1 MFGSSTVRLFAWE
14 GTTERPKRPGWK
26 LPNVVER
33 VLDRVAHLMLAQ
45 PRVEPTLILRLQKY
59 KRLEAVPTPV
69 KQAAQAAAVLA
80 GSLVEPQGRLLRTP
94 VSRVESDTALLGGGI
109 RFHSRSLVRLLQG
122 ATEAYLFLLTLG
134 PRLET
139 RARELMAEEQFLEGL
154 LLDTAG
160 WVAVDA
166 LAKTLRAQLS
176 VEAKAEGMRLT
187 HRMAP
192 GYSDWRL
199 EEQRLLF
206 SAFGEEALPIQL
218 TEACVMLPQ
227 KSISGIYG
235 LIPSTSA
242 L

>member
-1 MFGSSTVRLFAWE
+1 
-14 GTTERPKRPGWK
+14 
-26 LPNVVER
+26 VER
-33 VLDRVAHLMLAQ
+33 VLDRVAHLTLVR

-59 KRLEAVPTPV
+59 KRLEAVPAPV
-69 KQAAQAAAVLA
+69 KLAAQAVGVLA
-80 GSLVEPQGRLLRTP
+80 ESLVEPQGRLLRTR
-94 VSRVESDTALLGGGI
+94 VRRVESEDTVLLGGGV
-109 RFHSRSLVRLLQG
+109 RFHSRSLLRLLQG

-139 RARELMAEEQFLEGL
+139 RAQELMAEEQFLEAL

-166 LAKTLRAQLS
+166 LARTLRAQLS

-192 GYSDWRL
+192 GFPIGGWRS
-199 EEQRLLF
+199 
-206 SAFGEEALPIQL
+206 SASCSRRSARSVADPL
-218 TEACVMLPQ
+218 TEACVMLPR

-235 LIPSTSA
+235 LIPSTTT

>member
-1 MFGSSTVRLFAWE
+1 MT
-14 GTTERPKRPGWK
+14 
-26 LPNVVER
+26 LPR
-33 VLDRVAHLMLAQ
+33 
-45 PRVEPTLILRLQKY
+45 PRVESTLILRLQKY

-69 KQAAQAAAVLA
+69 KQAAQAMAVLA
-80 GSLVEPQGRLLRTP
+80 ESLVEPQGRLLRTP
-94 VSRVESDTALLGGGI
+94 VRRVGSEDTVLLGGGI
-109 RFHSRSLVRLLQG
+109 RFHSRSLLRLLQG
-122 ATEAYLFLLTLG
+122 STEAFLFLLTLG

-139 RARELMAEEQFLEGL
+139 RAQELMAEEQFLEGL

-218 TEACVMLPQ
+218 TEACVMLPR

-235 LIPSTSA
+235 LIPSTTT